1 MLILRTVHRKVL
13 CIAMKILLTC
23 NLQQSLVSM
32 SSLHLS
38 ATSCCPDTCST
49 SMHQH
54 MALSVST
61 EKMPACRGQE
71 EMNSS
76 KQYITKNSL
85 RRAIY
90 EPRLTGGSFERTH
103 FLYDDIHQILLECWC
118 LCPFTHKILTVN
130 IGSDITTLDPV
141 HIPVYSNSVKVRLCR
156 LFIIFTQFL
165 YNPFAC
171 PLWCSLNSL
180 SKERLVGRIV
190 LLCGAIQ
197 SLQCNQ
203 KGWWCLGQDSQR
215 RILQCQQFLARLVFL
230 CLSLRL
236 SHLLPLSLGYIWYF
250 PEENYIAQRLLFH
263 SSGELMEFLVLR

>member
-1 MLILRTVHRKVL
+1 MD
-13 CIAMKILLTC
+13 
-23 NLQQSLVSM
+23 
-32 SSLHLS
+32 
-38 ATSCCPDTCST
+38 P
-49 SMHQH
+49 
-54 MALSVST
+54 
-61 EKMPACRGQE
+61 
-71 EMNSS
+71 S
-76 KQYITKNSL
+76 K
-85 RRAIY
+85 
-90 EPRLTGGSFERTH
+90 ER

-141 HIPVYSNSVKVRLCR
+141 HIPVYSDSVKVRLCR

-180 SKERLVGRIV
+180 SKERLAGRIV

-215 RILQCQQFLARLVFL
+215 RILQCQQFLARLIFL
-230 CLSLRL
+230 CLSLFVFL
-236 SHLLPLSLGYIWYF
+236 ICCLCLLATFVTS
-250 PEENYIAQRLLFH
+250 QRKIILLFH
-263 SSGELMEFLVLR
+263 SSGD